1 MIWDP
6 LLIQKYNLSGPRY
19 TSYPTAPLFDA
30 SISKIA
36 LIDRMLR
43 PSDAPIS
50 LYFHIPF
57 CAHLCYY
64 CACNKIVTKQYDKGE
79 EYVELLGEEI
89 RLRSLMIDADRPVT
103 QLHFGGGTPT
113 FLSESQWQQLFDVIN
128 RHFSLITN
136 GSQDYS
142 VEIDPREISKSKLTL
157 LTTMGINR
165 VSIGVQDFDIAVQRA
180 IHRIQ
185 PVEIVEKLV
194 NDCRELGIRSINFD
208 LIYGLPF
215 QTLDGFKETLNI
227 VLRLQPERISVF
239 NYAHLPERFP
249 AQKRIPEEN
258 LPSAEMKLHI
268 LKMTID
274 TLIENGYVY
283 IGMDHFAK
291 PDDTLTIA
299 QNEGKLQRNFQGY
312 TTHADTDLIAFGV
325 SAISN
330 LGGVYIQNHTDLSLY
345 QNSIEN
351 GQLPIMKGYISDN
364 DDRIR
369 HQVIMTLIS
378 QFRLSFQAIEQEFTI
393 RFKEYFAV
401 ELAKLKQLELDGII
415 EILSQQE
422 DTIIKVTDRG
432 RLLIRCVC
440 MVFDKH
446 LNSVVKYSKV
456 I

>member
-1 MIWDP
+1 
-6 LLIQKYNLSGPRY
+6 
-19 TSYPTAPLFDA
+19 
-30 SISKIA
+30 
-36 LIDRMLR
+36 MLR

-165 VSIGVQDFDIAVQRA
+165 VSIGVQDFDLSVQKA

-185 PVEIVEKLV
+185 PVEMVEELV
-194 NDCRELGIRSINFD
+194 NDCRELSIRSINFD

-330 LGGVYIQNHTDLSLY
+330 LSGVYIQNHTDLSLY